1 MITIILGEH
10 NFIDICHENLFIV
23 IVFFRILLAPI
34 IVNGEERRT
43 EKGNRTKFNVAISRV
58 DVREILDGLT
68 LPILDFNRKDSST
81 SEISKQ
87 PEVSI
92 TMEKTF
98 YTLKSSTGR
107 QYIAPRFNME

>member
-1 MITIILGEH
+1 M
-10 NFIDICHENLFIV
+10 
-23 IVFFRILLAPI
+23 
-34 IVNGEERRT
+34 
-43 EKGNRTKFNVAISRV
+43 
-58 DVREILDGLT
+58 REILDGQT
-68 LPILDFNRKDSST
+68 FPILDFNRKEST

>member
-1 MITIILGEH
+1 M
-10 NFIDICHENLFIV
+10 
-23 IVFFRILLAPI
+23 
-34 IVNGEERRT
+34 
-43 EKGNRTKFNVAISRV
+43 
-58 DVREILDGLT
+58 REFLDGHT
-68 LPILDFNRKDSST
+68 IPILDFNRKDST

-92 TMEKTF
+92 TIEKTF